1 MKIGHFY
8 FISNIYFMTFQD
20 EKLMKNKEKVHEVSH
35 NRPCFFSFKDEKTS
49 LYWLIPIS
57 SKVEKYKA
65 IYNKKIL
72 RFGKCDTLTFGEVLG
87 RKAAFLIQNMCPI
100 IPKYINEEFIDKI
113 SLLPVRVSGNIEKD
127 VIKKAKKVLNLYHNG
142 VDLIFP
148 NVGMIEKQL
157 LAELSI
163 EKIKSKSNEISLSK
177 RLLIAKE
184 KTLDYKERKYV
195 NKNIGIE
202 K

>member
-1 MKIGHFY
+1 
-8 FISNIYFMTFQD
+8 
-20 EKLMKNKEKVHEVSH
+20 
-35 NRPCFFSFKDEKTS
+35 
-49 LYWLIPIS
+49 
-57 SKVEKYKA
+57 
-65 IYNKKIL
+65 
-72 RFGKCDTLTFGEVLG
+72 
-87 RKAAFLIQNMCPI
+87 
-100 IPKYINEEFIDKI
+100 
-113 SLLPVRVSGNIEKD
+113 
-127 VIKKAKKVLNLYHNG
+127 
-142 VDLIFP
+142 
-148 NVGMIEKQL
+148 MIEKQL

>member
-1 MKIGHFY
+1 
-8 FISNIYFMTFQD
+8 MTFQD